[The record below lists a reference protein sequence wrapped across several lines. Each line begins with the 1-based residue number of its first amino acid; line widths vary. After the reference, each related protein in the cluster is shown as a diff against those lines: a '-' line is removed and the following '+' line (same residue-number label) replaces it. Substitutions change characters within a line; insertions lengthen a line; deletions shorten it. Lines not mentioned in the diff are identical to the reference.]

1 MIESSEINS
10 FVLDHCTVRMFVLCL
25 SLLTANISNNNK
37 ITQKKR
43 DNKKYYALKRGSK
56 LMFFQHKILATTILT
71 SKNHI
76 DKICIRK

>member
-37 ITQKKR
+37 ITQKR

-56 LMFFQHKILATTILT
+56 LMFF
-71 SKNHI
+71 
-76 DKICIRK
+76 